1 MKKAARGLPQLLR
14 IVVGVVDSSSQE
26 FGPRLLSVSVTEWLR
41 SPPLDQQ
48 VDLEGLGSN
57 PGAVKLDSGFQLS
70 VK

>member
-1 MKKAARGLPQLLR
+1 MEEMGRDCARDFVYISICTNL
-14 IVVGVVDSSSQE
+14 SN
-26 FGPRLLSVSVTEWLR
+26 LSVSVAEWFR

-57 PGAVKLDSGFQLS
+57 PGTGKLDSSFQLP